1 MNVIVFIDGLGYESA
16 AAIGLDRLFA
26 DARPLRPGIGY
37 TVNITTEI
45 FAGLTPDAAGFF
57 NKWGV
62 CPERAPLRRFPAATK
77 VLGALD
83 RWPAADLAVRKAL
96 RRRGMDTA
104 RIPWRHCAT
113 FGKIGTDVLH
123 GPNTPRSVIGS
134 RDVALAH
141 PHGMPG
147 PDDDPAV
154 IDLAHEAVDAGR
166 DVILYLTYLDGLGHD
181 FGPESREYLDRAE
194 YYRDA
199 LEELLNAAT
208 RIDPDARV
216 VVISDH
222 SMSPVERQ
230 VTPPAQVARTRCFID
245 SVIVRAWGAAAV
257 NSLQPL
263 LDAGHG
269 RLVSPEDRARFGV
282 RNRAWG
288 DAILL
293 LEPGGLFVPDYFTGI
308 YRPADAPAR
317 GMHGYHP
324 DREETWGLFFAH
336 GLPASGS
343 TEKPLPATGA
353 HSILTTMLDG
363 PDG

>member
-1 MNVIVFIDGLGYESA
+1 MNIIVFIDGLGYESA
-16 AAIGLDRLFA
+16 AAIGFDRLFTQ
-26 DARPLRPGIGY
+26 ARPLRPGIGY

-62 CPERAPLRRFPAATK
+62 CPGRAPLRRFSPATRA
-77 VLGALD
+77 LGILD
-83 RWPAADLAVRKAL
+83 RWPRADLAVRKAL
-96 RRRGMDTA
+96 RHRGMDTA

-134 RDVALAH
+134 RDIVLAH

-154 IDLAHEAVDAGR
+154 IEMAHEAVRSGR

-181 FGPESREYLDRAE
+181 FGPESKEYLTRAE

-199 LEELLNAAT
+199 LERLMEQAT
-208 RIDPDARV
+208 KADPQSRV
-216 VVISDH
+216 AVISDH
-222 SMSPVERQ
+222 SMSAVERH
-230 VTPPAQVARTRCFID
+230 VAAPPEVPRSRCFID
-245 SVIVRAWGAAAV
+245 SVIIRSWGDAAVRA
-257 NSLQPL
+257 LDPL

-269 RLVSPEDRARFGV
+269 QLLDEADRARFGV
-282 RNRAWG
+282 QNREWG

-293 LEPGGLFVPDYFTGI
+293 LQPGGLFVPDYFTGI
-308 YRPADAPAR
+308 YRPADEPAR

-324 DREETWGLFFAH
+324 DREETWGLFFTH
-336 GLPASGS
+336 GLTAPAGPGPISAVDS
-343 TEKPLPATGA
+343 
-353 HSILTTMLDG
+353 HSALITMLDG
-363 PDG
+363 SHP